1 MTHFVV
7 SGQSQNKV
15 KLKNTTNGTAQNY
28 FFYNYWH
35 ILVGDRTKNDHP
47 EIPGWRVLGCTCRGG
62 HLSHFGGR
70 AKISGYKIGRIRKKY
85 KRDSI
90 EIFSNTCLKIANFW
104 WQYNDYVHD
113 LLTYTYI
120 FLLKPIFYDIWFICN
135 CILVTRYMM
144 FIYLSS
150 EQLSAIIG
158 VWQGE
163 QLAISRSRAH
173 IAIVSFRL
181 HRMYTQLPN
190 PLYIRPW
197 IFAHKIIIT
206 ANFLS

>member
-1 MTHFVV
+1 MCILKLSSLAFQGDNFLFYLLLVYV
-7 SGQSQNKV
+7 NNCKKNNSLQSH
-15 KLKNTTNGTAQNY
+15 LLY
-28 FFYNYWH
+28 FL
-35 ILVGDRTKNDHP
+35 IL
-47 EIPGWRVLGCTCRGG
+47 L
-62 HLSHFGGR
+62 
-70 AKISGYKIGRIRKKY
+70 GRIRKKY

-113 LLTYTYI
+113 LLTYTYT

-158 VWQGE
+158 VCQGE

-173 IAIVSFRL
+173 IAIVSFR
-181 HRMYTQLPN
+181 HCFCQYHC
-190 PLYIRPW
+190 PL
-197 IFAHKIIIT
+197 AS
-206 ANFLS
+206 L